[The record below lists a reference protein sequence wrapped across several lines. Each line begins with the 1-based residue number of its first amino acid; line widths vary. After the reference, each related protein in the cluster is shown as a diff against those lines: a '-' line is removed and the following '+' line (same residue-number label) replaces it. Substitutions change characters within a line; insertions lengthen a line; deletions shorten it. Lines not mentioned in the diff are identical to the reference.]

1 MDLETGFSLMRP
13 FRGIK
18 IALKSL
24 TAHKL
29 RVALALLAIMI
40 GVASVTVMV
49 GIGKGAEDEVRKK
62 IQGMGTNLVM
72 VSAGISR
79 SVKGQVGQ
87 IGLMTS
93 LTVADAKTIQED
105 CPDVVRVAPAFS
117 RKVLVKHEN
126 LAYSTKIVGTVPI
139 FTQIKNVFIEQG
151 SFFDDDD
158 VRLMSTVAVIGP
170 TVAKNLFPDKHPLG
184 EGIRIGKILFKVIGV
199 TASKG
204 DFGGEDE
211 DDQIFVPLRTAMNKL
226 FNVTYLSNIFIEARS
241 FDETPV
247 VQAQVKALLRE
258 RHRLRPDANDD
269 FTIQNQADVVEAESS
284 VARTFSMLV
293 IAIASVSMLIG
304 GVGILGV
311 MLLSIKERVSE
322 IGVRRAVGARRK
334 DILAQFL
341 VESSFLGILGG
352 LSGIALGLI
361 ASWGLKIASGMPLV
375 LSLNYMLASLL
386 FSVMIGLIFGIY
398 PSWKAAGLDP
408 IEALNS
414 KT

>member
-1 MDLETGFSLMRP
+1 
-13 FRGIK
+13 
-18 IALKSL
+18 
-24 TAHKL
+24 
-29 RVALALLAIMI
+29 
-40 GVASVTVMV
+40 
-49 GIGKGAEDEVRKK
+49 
-62 IQGMGTNLVM
+62 
-72 VSAGISR
+72 
-79 SVKGQVGQ
+79 
-87 IGLMTS
+87 MTS

-258 RHRLRPDANDD
+258 RHRLRADANDD

>member
-1 MDLETGFSLMRP
+1 MRS
-13 FRGIK
+13 FRGIS

-49 GIGKGAEDEVRKK
+49 GIGKGAEDEVRRK

-79 SVKGQVGQ
+79 SVKGQIGQ
-87 IGLMTS
+87 IGLMTT
-93 LTVADAKTIQED
+93 LTQGDVRTIQEE
-105 CPDVVRVAPAFS
+105 CPDVVRAAPAFS

-126 LAYSTKIVGTVPI
+126 ISYSTRVVGSVPS
-139 FTQIKNVFIEQG
+139 FMQIKNVYMDQG

-170 TVAKNLFPDKHPLG
+170 TVVRNLFPEKHPIG
-184 EGIRIGKILFKVIGV
+184 EGIRIGKVLFKVIGV

-211 DDQIFVPLRTAMNKL
+211 DDQIFIPLRTAMNKL
-226 FNVTYLSNIFIEARS
+226 FNVTYLSHIYLEARS
-241 FDETPV
+241 FEETSL

-258 RHRLRPDANDD
+258 RHRLRHDVADD

-284 VARTFSMLV
+284 VAKTFSLLV
-293 IAIASVSMLIG
+293 IAIASVSMIIG

-311 MLLSIKERVSE
+311 MLLSVKERVSE

-334 DILAQFL
+334 DILIQFL
-341 VESSFLGILGG
+341 VESSFLGIIGG
-352 LSGIALGLI
+352 LAGIATGLI
-361 ASWGLKIASGMPLV
+361 ASQLLKFISGMPVV
-375 LSLNYMLASLL
+375 LSLNYMIASLI
-386 FSVMIGLIFGIY
+386 FSVLVGLVFGIY
-398 PSWKAAGLDP
+398 PAWKAAGLDP
-408 IEALNS
+408 IQALNS

>member
-1 MDLETGFSLMRP
+1 MRS
-13 FRGIK
+13 FRGIS

-49 GIGKGAEDEVRKK
+49 GIGKGAEDEVRRK

-79 SVKGQVGQ
+79 SVKGQIGQ
-87 IGLMTS
+87 IGLMTT
-93 LTVADAKTIQED
+93 LTQGDVRTIQEE
-105 CPDVVRVAPAFS
+105 CPDVVRAAPAFS

-126 LAYSTKIVGTVPI
+126 ISYSTRVVGSVPS
-139 FTQIKNVFIEQG
+139 FMQIKNVYMDQG

-170 TVAKNLFPDKHPLG
+170 TVVRNLFPDKHPIG
-184 EGIRIGKILFKVIGV
+184 EGIRIGKVLFKVIGV

-211 DDQIFVPLRTAMNKL
+211 DDQIFIPLRTAMNKL
-226 FNVTYLSNIFIEARS
+226 FNVTYLSHIYLEARS
-241 FDETPV
+241 FEETSL

-258 RHRLRPDANDD
+258 RHRLRHDVADD

-284 VARTFSMLV
+284 VAKTFSLLV

-311 MLLSIKERVSE
+311 MLLSVKERVSE

-334 DILAQFL
+334 DILIQFL
-341 VESSFLGILGG
+341 VESSFLGIIGG
-352 LSGIALGLI
+352 LAGIATGLI
-361 ASWGLKIASGMPLV
+361 ASQLLKFLSGMPVV
-375 LSLNYMLASLL
+375 LSLNYMIASLI
-386 FSVMIGLIFGIY
+386 FSVLVGLAFGIY
-398 PSWKAAGLDP
+398 PAWKAAGLDP
-408 IEALNS
+408 IQALNS

>member
-1 MDLETGFSLMRP
+1 MRS
-13 FRGIK
+13 FRGIS

-49 GIGKGAEDEVRKK
+49 GIGKGAEDEVRRK

-79 SVKGQVGQ
+79 SVKGQIGQ
-87 IGLMTS
+87 IGLMTT
-93 LTVADAKTIQED
+93 LTQGDVRTIQEE
-105 CPDVVRVAPAFS
+105 CPDVVRAAPAFS

-126 LAYSTKIVGTVPI
+126 ISYSTRVVGSVPS
-139 FTQIKNVFIEQG
+139 FMQIKNVYMDQG

-170 TVAKNLFPDKHPLG
+170 TVVRNLFPDKHPIG
-184 EGIRIGKILFKVIGV
+184 EGIRIGKVLFKVIGV

-211 DDQIFVPLRTAMNKL
+211 DDQIFIPLRTAMNKL
-226 FNVTYLSNIFIEARS
+226 FNVTYLSHIYLEARS
-241 FDETPV
+241 FEETSP

-258 RHRLRPDANDD
+258 RHRLRHDVADD

-284 VARTFSMLV
+284 VAKTFSLLV

-311 MLLSIKERVSE
+311 MLLSVKERVSE

-334 DILAQFL
+334 DILIQFL
-341 VESSFLGILGG
+341 VESSFLGIIGG
-352 LSGIALGLI
+352 LAGIATGLI
-361 ASWGLKIASGMPLV
+361 ASQLLKFLSGMPVV
-375 LSLNYMLASLL
+375 LSLNYMIASLI
-386 FSVMIGLIFGIY
+386 FSVLVGLAFGIY
-398 PSWKAAGLDP
+398 PAWKAAGLDP
-408 IEALNS
+408 IQALNS

>member
-1 MDLETGFSLMRP
+1 MRP
-13 FRGIK
+13 FRGIR

-49 GIGKGAEDEVRKK
+49 GIGKGAEEEVRKK
-62 IQGMGTNLVM
+62 IQSMGTNLVM

-87 IGLMTS
+87 IGLMTT
-93 LTVADAKTIQED
+93 LTMTDAKSVQDE
-105 CPDVVRVAPAFS
+105 CPDVVKMAPAFS
-117 RKVLVKHEN
+117 RKMLVKHDN
-126 LAYSTKIVGTVPI
+126 LAYSTKIVGTVPN
-139 FTQIKNVFIEQG
+139 FTQIKNIFIEHG
-151 SFFDDDD
+151 AFFDDDD
-158 VRLMSTVAVIGP
+158 VRLMSAVAVIGP
-170 TVAKNLFPDKHPLG
+170 TVAKNLFPDKYPVG

-199 TASKG
+199 TLSKG

-226 FNVTYLSNIFIEARS
+226 FNVTYLSNIYIEARS
-241 FDETPV
+241 FEETPL
-247 VQAQVKALLRE
+247 VQSQVKSLLRE
-258 RHRLRPDANDD
+258 RHRLRPEINDD

-284 VARTFSMLV
+284 VARTFSLLV
-293 IAIASVSMLIG
+293 IAIAFVSMFIG

-334 DILAQFL
+334 DILVQFL

-352 LSGIALGLI
+352 IAGIVVGLI
-361 ASWGLKIASGMPLV
+361 ASQALKLASGMPIV
-375 LSLNYMLASLL
+375 LSINYMMASML
-386 FSVMIGLIFGIY
+386 FSVMIGLVFGIY